1 MIDNYEFGQI
11 TIDGETYDHDVEV
24 RWDGEVL
31 EWWRDKG
38 HVFAISDLKRAIQ
51 QKPDAIVLGTG
62 ANGRAEV
69 PKETRSLIDKKNIK
83 LIIDKTE
90 PAVESFDT
98 LIEKGNEQA
107 PQKVVGLF
115 HLTC

>member
-1 MIDNYEFGQI
+1 MIGSYEFGKI
-11 TIDGETYDHDVEV
+11 TINGETYNHDVEV
-24 RWDGEVL
+24 RWNGEVL

-38 HVFAISDLKRAIQ
+38 HVFAVDDLKRAIQ
-51 QKPDAIVLGTG
+51 QEPDAIVLGTG
-62 ANGRAEV
+62 ARGVAEV
-69 PKETRSLIDKKNIK
+69 PKEARSFIEKKDIK
-83 LIIDKTE
+83 LIIDKTK